1 MKRVTPQPLAFSS
14 LNLLPALLL
23 VLSAASGC
31 AAPIAGRWQGTAD
44 VGPINAYDLRLEVA
58 SDGKSGRIAVQD
70 GSPGAHDLC
79 RIELNGR
86 DVDLE
91 YDLAQPTCRSEEGKP
106 SDRRRLRGTVGE
118 GLVFGEVLQGS
129 QRIGFFRAYLAAAE
143 PQ

>member
-1 MKRVTPQPLAFSS
+1 MKAF
-14 LNLLPALLL
+14 LPAKTA
-23 VLSAASGC
+23 VLSLTLLSLLGSSGC
-31 AAPIAGRWQGTAD
+31 TAAIAGRWQGTAD
-44 VGPINAYDLRLEVA
+44 VGPIKAFDLRLEV
-58 SDGKSGRIAVQD
+58 SGDGKSGRIAVQD

-79 RIELNGR
+79 RIEVNGR
-86 DVDLE
+86 DVELE

-106 SDRRRLRGTVGE
+106 SERRRLRGTVGE

>member
-1 MKRVTPQPLAFSS
+1 MKALHPSSIALFSLS
-14 LNLLPALLL
+14 LLALLG
-23 VLSAASGC
+23 SSGC
-31 AAPIAGRWQGTAD
+31 TAAIAGRWQGTAD
-44 VGPINAYDLRLEVA
+44 VGPIKAYDLRLEVA

-79 RIELNGR
+79 RIEVKGR

-91 YDLAQPTCRSEEGKP
+91 YDLAQPPCRSEEGKP
-106 SDRRRLRGTVGE
+106 SERRRLRGTVGE